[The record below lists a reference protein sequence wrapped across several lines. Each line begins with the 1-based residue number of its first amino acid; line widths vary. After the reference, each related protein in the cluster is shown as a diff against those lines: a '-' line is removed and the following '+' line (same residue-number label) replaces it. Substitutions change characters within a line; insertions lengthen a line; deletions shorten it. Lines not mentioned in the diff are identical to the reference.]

1 MLNCPERATY
11 LYRSLSFNWK
21 TEVWRY
27 VGNIWIVTLGG
38 DQNRSFVLFVYIPF
52 ISIFLITIVYLCYQ
66 N

>member
-21 TEVWRY
+21 NEVCRY

-38 DQNRSFVLFVYIPF
+38 DQNRSFVLFCLF
-52 ISIFLITIVYLCYQ
+52 TSLLLAFFW
-66 N
+66 